1 MFYSYFPNVT
11 FPTADE
17 ESLKLPLKPTSWSE
31 NLSRFIYLG
40 VSVNT
45 GWAAYEKPSEA
56 NKSGTWEP
64 WVIFQIA

>member
-1 MFYSYFPNVT
+1 MFYSYFPNLA

-17 ESLKLPLKPTSWSE
+17 KSLKLPLKIIPWSA

-45 GWAAYEKPSEA
+45 GWATYEKLSEA
-56 NKSGTWEP
+56 NKL
-64 WVIFQIA
+64 

>member
-17 ESLKLPLKPTSWSE
+17 ECLKLPLKITPQSE

-40 VSVNT
+40 VAVNT
-45 GWAAYEKPSEA
+45 G
-56 NKSGTWEP
+56 
-64 WVIFQIA
+64 